1 MVYIH
6 GHLAIC
12 QIIFKYGKKHIVA
25 VSIYVKWKGEKKKKR
40 LSSSHNL
47 SVRLDIYREWVIKSS
62 FSPCSVQRV
71 LNLFLKRKQGQFCYL
86 LWHIQIFLNIFYLK
100 VPTFLRY
107 FCISYEFITLVK
119 KLLFYNIM
127 HHYNIFKAVV
137 FLMFEQ
143 SP

>member
-1 MVYIH
+1 MVYTVETLIRTAALIHFSRNFGQYLLSKMRLLFKLRLLFEGGSYQRIYGIH

-25 VSIYVKWKGEKKKKR
+25 VSIYAKWKGEKKKKR

-62 FSPCSVQRV
+62 FSPCSVQKV

-86 LWHIQIFLNIFYLK
+86 L
-100 VPTFLRY
+100 
-107 FCISYEFITLVK
+107 
-119 KLLFYNIM
+119 
-127 HHYNIFKAVV
+127 
-137 FLMFEQ
+137 
-143 SP
+143 